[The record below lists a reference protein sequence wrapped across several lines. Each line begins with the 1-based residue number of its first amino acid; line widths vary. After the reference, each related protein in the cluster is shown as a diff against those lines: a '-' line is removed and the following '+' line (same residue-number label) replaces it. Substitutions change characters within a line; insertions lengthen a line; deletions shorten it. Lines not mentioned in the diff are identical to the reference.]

1 MKFLKFFIESISL
14 MSIKSF
20 YISLVGLLT
29 IVIIAN
35 FIGKI
40 VAQSKKKEEI
50 MRNVNTFNIR
60 LIRFLTQ
67 LFGIIFGLI
76 MYWEYKDINE
86 SNGFISSDIFLPIIL
101 LILGRF
107 FWFDTNC
114 NDFIEAVKDFKP
126 SKDCLLATMIPIATM
141 ILAVTLVHNNI
152 ANFTMIIV
160 GLALQKKEYKRLKTI
175 KIEL

>member
-1 MKFLKFFIESISL
+1 
-14 MSIKSF
+14 
-20 YISLVGLLT
+20 
-29 IVIIAN
+29 
-35 FIGKI
+35 
-40 VAQSKKKEEI
+40 
-50 MRNVNTFNIR
+50 
-60 LIRFLTQ
+60 
-67 LFGIIFGLI
+67 
-76 MYWEYKDINE
+76 
-86 SNGFISSDIFLPIIL
+86 LPIIL

-126 SKDCLLATMIPIATM
+126 SKDCLLATMIPIAKM